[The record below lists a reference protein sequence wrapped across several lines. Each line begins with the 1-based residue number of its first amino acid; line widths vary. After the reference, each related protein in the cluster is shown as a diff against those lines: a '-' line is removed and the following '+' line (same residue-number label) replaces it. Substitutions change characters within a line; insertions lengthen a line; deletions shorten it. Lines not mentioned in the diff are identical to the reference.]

1 MMTSG
6 YAKTNLDEQE
16 RIIADWMAQHNLT
29 SADVTA
35 PNSQIKPKPWRC
47 FSISANPVSAP
58 KAGVTVTELPKPVT
72 AVKKLTIKGKKASV
86 NKQNIDRTD
95 KYKPYRGNYGALKGT
110 NMREKIIALLTQY
123 DYVDIDAVINEHK
136 LNRTTFLQ
144 SAKQL
149 EKMGIL
155 RIIKSPEAGNP
166 AKYLECVA

>member
-1 MMTSG
+1 MILSG
-6 YAKTNLDEQE
+6 YPKTDLTEQE

-47 FSISANPVSAP
+47 FSISANPASAP

-72 AVKKLTIKGKKASV
+72 AVKKPTTKGKKAPT
-86 NKQNIDRTD
+86 NKQNIDRIG
-95 KYKPYRGNYGALKGT
+95 KYKPYRGSYGALKGT

-123 DYVDIDAVINEHK
+123 DYVDINAVINEHK

-155 RIIKSPEAGNP
+155 RIIKSIEAGNP

>member
-1 MMTSG
+1 MS
-6 YAKTNLDEQE
+6 
-16 RIIADWMAQHNLT
+16 QHNLT

-47 FSISANPVSAP
+47 FSINANPASAP
-58 KAGVTVTELPKPVT
+58 KAGVNVIELSKPVT
-72 AVKKLTIKGKKASV
+72 AVKKPTIKGKKASV

-95 KYKPYRGNYGALKGT
+95 KYKPYRGSYGALKGT

-123 DYVDIDAVINEHK
+123 DYIDINAVINEHK

>member
-6 YAKTNLDEQE
+6 YAKKNLDEQE

-72 AVKKLTIKGKKASV
+72 AVKNQPLRAKKHRQTSRILIVLVNTNLIVATMAHSKAPTCAKKL
-86 NKQNIDRTD
+86 
-95 KYKPYRGNYGALKGT
+95 
-110 NMREKIIALLTQY
+110 
-123 DYVDIDAVINEHK
+123 
-136 LNRTTFLQ
+136 
-144 SAKQL
+144 
-149 EKMGIL
+149 L
-155 RIIKSPEAGNP
+155 R
-166 AKYLECVA
+166 Y

>member
-47 FSISANPVSAP
+47 FSISANPASAP

-72 AVKKLTIKGKKASV
+72 AVQKPTTNGKKAPT
-86 NKQNIDRTD
+86 NKQNIDRIG

-110 NMREKIIALLTQY
+110 NMREKIIALLTQH

>member
-6 YAKTNLDEQE
+6 YVKTNLDEQE

-35 PNSQIKPKPWRC
+35 
-47 FSISANPVSAP
+47 
-58 KAGVTVTELPKPVT
+58 
-72 AVKKLTIKGKKASV
+72 VKKPTTKGKKAPT
-86 NKQNIDRTD
+86 NKQNIDRIG

-166 AKYLECVA
+166 AKFLECVA

>member
-6 YAKTNLDEQE
+6 YPKTDLTEQE

-47 FSISANPVSAP
+47 FSINTNPAAVVS
-58 KAGVTVTELPKPVT
+58 KPLS
-72 AVKKLTIKGKKASV
+72 AVKKPTTKGKKAPV
-86 NKQNIDRTD
+86 NKQNIDRIG
-95 KYKPYRGNYGALKGT
+95 KYKPYRGSYGALKGT

-123 DYVDIDAVINEHK
+123 DYVDINAVINEHK

-155 RIIKSPEAGNP
+155 RIIKSTEAGNP

>member
-6 YAKTNLDEQE
+6 YAKTDLAEQE

-35 PNSQIKPKPWRC
+35 P
-47 FSISANPVSAP
+47 

-72 AVKKLTIKGKKASV
+72 AVKMPTTKGKKAPT
-86 NKQNIDRTD
+86 NKQNIDRIG
-95 KYKPYRGNYGALKGT
+95 KYKPYRGSYGALKGT

-123 DYVDIDAVINEHK
+123 DYVDIDAVINEHN

-166 AKYLECVA
+166 AKFLECVA

>member
-6 YAKTNLDEQE
+6 YPKTDLTEQE

-47 FSISANPVSAP
+47 FSINTNPAAVS
-58 KAGVTVTELPKPVT
+58 KAEVTAAVVSKPLS
-72 AVKKLTIKGKKASV
+72 AVKKPTTKGKKAPT
-86 NKQNIDRTD
+86 NKQNIDRIG
-95 KYKPYRGNYGALKGT
+95 KYKPYRGNYGKLKGT

-123 DYVDIDAVINEHK
+123 DYVDINAVINEHK

-155 RIIKSPEAGNP
+155 RIIKSIEAGNP

>member
-6 YAKTNLDEQE
+6 YPKTDLTEQE

-58 KAGVTVTELPKPVT
+58 KAGVTVTELPKPAT
-72 AVKKLTIKGKKASV
+72 AVKKPTTKGKKAPT
-86 NKQNIDRTD
+86 NKQNIDRIG

-123 DYVDIDAVINEHK
+123 DYVDINAVINEHK

-144 SAKQL
+144 SAK
-149 EKMGIL
+149 
-155 RIIKSPEAGNP
+155 
-166 AKYLECVA
+166 YLECVA

>member
-1 MMTSG
+1 MIISG
-6 YAKTNLDEQE
+6 YAKTDLAEQE

-47 FSISANPVSAP
+47 FSINANHASAP
-58 KAGVTVTELPKPVT
+58 KAEVTVTELPKPVT
-72 AVKKLTIKGKKASV
+72 AVKMPTTKGKKAPT
-86 NKQNIDRTD
+86 NKQNIDRIG

-110 NMREKIIALLTQY
+110 NMREKIIALLTQH

-166 AKYLECVA
+166 AKFLECVA

>member
-35 PNSQIKPKPWRC
+35 PNSQIEPKPWRC
-47 FSISANPVSAP
+47 FSINANPASAP
-58 KAGVTVTELPKPVT
+58 KAEVTVTELPKPVT
-72 AVKKLTIKGKKASV
+72 AVKKPTTKGKKAPT
-86 NKQNIDRTD
+86 NKQNIDRIG
-95 KYKPYRGNYGALKGT
+95 KYKPYRGSYGALKGT
-110 NMREKIIALLTQY
+110 NMREKIIALLTQH

-155 RIIKSPEAGNP
+155 RILKSPEAGNP
-166 AKYLECVA
+166 AKFLECVA

>member
-6 YAKTNLDEQE
+6 YPKTDLTEQE

-47 FSISANPVSAP
+47 FSINTNPAEVTAAVVS
-58 KAGVTVTELPKPVT
+58 KPLS
-72 AVKKLTIKGKKASV
+72 AVKKPTTKGKKAPT
-86 NKQNIDRTD
+86 NKQNIDRIG
-95 KYKPYRGNYGALKGT
+95 KYKPYRGNYGKLKGT

-123 DYVDIDAVINEHK
+123 DYVDINALINEHK

-155 RIIKSPEAGNP
+155 RIIKSTEAGNP